1 MCVLNAS
8 LFSTLALFNTLALS
22 CPLSL
27 HKGTSSSH
35 DEMLIADCG
44 GGGHRD
50 RSGFCNW
57 GTGISLAEGSFG
69 LVSVVSFMV
78 LPRYEQ
84 GAYLGIGISVVSALV
99 VVYPMLPVL
108 MALLVL
114 AVFRLVLFS
123 VVVFYATFTTL

>member
-1 MCVLNAS
+1 
-8 LFSTLALFNTLALS
+8 
-22 CPLSL
+22 
-27 HKGTSSSH
+27 
-35 DEMLIADCG
+35 
-44 GGGHRD
+44 
-50 RSGFCNW
+50 
-57 GTGISLAEGSFG
+57 
-69 LVSVVSFMV
+69 MV